1 MGWGRTEQD
10 LNLRDIMTDGGF
22 NGPDGR
28 SSGGAPEPAWWVTAE
43 EHRNALIVLQLRLR
57 RDILKFIASGPK
69 SSEQICQ
76 RFNLSPEKAGYH
88 LCMLEAALVIKR
100 CGEILDITPTG
111 VLYLENVEARR

>member
-1 MGWGRTEQD
+1 MNDDRSIGPVGPSS
-10 LNLRDIMTDGGF
+10 DG
-22 NGPDGR
+22 
-28 SSGGAPEPAWWVTAE
+28 SVEPAWWWTAE

-69 SSEQICQ
+69 SLEQICQ
-76 RFNLSPEKAGYH
+76 RFNLSPEKADYH
-88 LCMLEAALVIKR
+88 LSMLETALVTKR

>member
-1 MGWGRTEQD
+1 
-10 LNLRDIMTDGGF
+10 MTDGGS

-76 RFNLSPEKAGYH
+76 RFNLSSEKADYH
-88 LCMLEAALVIKR
+88 LSMLEAALVIDR
-100 CGEILDITPTG
+100 SGEILSITPTG
-111 VLYLENVEARR
+111 VLYLTNVEARR